1 MVQSLSRGNSRF
13 WAWVKHSRQQLK
25 LSRVHLLLHF
35 VSEVNDAFVILFY
48 YFWIGTCEQILSEN
62 QFVKNGPNTEH
73 VADRMES
80 ARIKLFVLYFQN
92 LWGNVTGST
101 ASDKQIFWL
110 FCQCRQVEVDDFDL
124 LLRGD
129 QDVFWFQVSVEN
141 TLFGHVPHGLQDL
154 SEYDGYFILADKVF
168 ALFFFVGNVLLKGG
182 SLNILQNKVQD
193 FVLLK
198 YSV

>member
-1 MVQSLSRGNSRF
+1 
-13 WAWVKHSRQQLK
+13 
-25 LSRVHLLLHF
+25 
-35 VSEVNDAFVILFY
+35 
-48 YFWIGTCEQILSEN
+48 
-62 QFVKNGPNTEH
+62 
-73 VADRMES
+73 MES

-92 LWGNVTGST
+92 LWGNVTSST

-168 ALFFFVGNVLLKGG
+168 ALFFFVGNVLLKRG
-182 SLNILQNKVQD
+182 SLYVLQNKVQD